1 VPMSE
6 PILCK
11 RCGQRRPKRACPALH
26 ADICAICCGTEREV
40 SLSCPLEC
48 EHLREAH
55 LREKSLPVDSKDA
68 VHKDVEVT
76 EEFIREREELLLFC
90 IYSLL
95 NSSLRVPGAVD
106 TDALAALEALIKTYR
121 TAESGLIY
129 ESRAE
134 NTVAAAVQKAFASS
148 LADYQNIRAERE
160 DDLAPLR
167 DKEILG
173 ILVFLARFGQQNLN
187 GRPKGRLFLD
197 VLSRMTPPERIDE
210 REPSIIL

>member
-1 VPMSE
+1 
-6 PILCK
+6 LK
-11 RCGQRRPKRACPALH
+11 
-26 ADICAICCGTEREV
+26 
-40 SLSCPLEC
+40 
-48 EHLREAH
+48 EAH
-55 LREKSLPVDSKDA
+55 LREKSLPVGPKDA
-68 VHKDVEVT
+68 AHKDIEVT
-76 EEFIREREELLLFC
+76 EEFIREQEELLLFS

-95 NSSLRVPGAVD
+95 NSSLRTEGAVD
-106 TDALAALEALIKTYR
+106 TDALEALEALIKTYL

-129 ESRAE
+129 ESRPD
-134 NTVAAAVQKAFASS
+134 NTVAAAIQKKFAES
-148 LADYQNIRAERE
+148 LADYQKIRAERE
-160 DDLAPLR
+160 DDRPPLR

>member
-1 VPMSE
+1 MSE

-11 RCGQRRPKRACPALH
+11 RCGQRRAKRACPALH

-55 LREKSLPVDSKDA
+55 LREKSLPVDPKDA
-68 VHKDVEVT
+68 AHKDVEVT
-76 EEFIREREELLLFC
+76 EEFIGKHEELLLFC

-95 NSSLRVPGAVD
+95 NSSLRTPGAVD
-106 TDALAALEALIKTYR
+106 TDALEALEAMIKTYR

-134 NTVAAAVQKAFASS
+134 NTVAAAVQKAFSAS
-148 LADYQNIRAERE
+148 LADYQKIRAERE
-160 DDLAPLR
+160 DDLPPLR
-167 DKEILG
+167 DKEFLG
-173 ILVFLARFGQQNLN
+173 MLVFLARFGQQNLN

>member
-1 VPMSE
+1 MPE
-6 PILCK
+6 TILCK
-11 RCGQRRPKRACPALH
+11 RCGQRRAKRACPALH

-55 LREKSLPVDSKDA
+55 LHEKAVPVDPKKAAHPDI
-68 VHKDVEVT
+68 EVS
-76 EEFIREREELLLFC
+76 EEFIRDQEEPLLFC
-90 IYSLL
+90 IYALL
-95 NSSLRVPGAVD
+95 NSSLRTAGAVD
-106 TDALAALEALIKTYR
+106 TDTLEALEALIKTYR

-129 ESRAE
+129 ESRPE
-134 NTVAAAVQKAFASS
+134 NTLAAGIQKKFAES
-148 LADYQNIRAERE
+148 LADYQKIRAEQE
-160 DDLAPLR
+160 GGFPALR

>member
-1 VPMSE
+1 MSE

-11 RCGQRRPKRACPALH
+11 RCGQRRARRACPALQ

-40 SLSCPLEC
+40 SISCPLDC
-48 EHLREAH
+48 EYLREAH
-55 LREKSLPVDSKDA
+55 LREKALPVDPKNA
-68 VHKDVEVT
+68 HQDVDVS
-76 EEFIREREELLLFC
+76 EEFIRQHEELLLFS

-95 NSSLRVPGAVD
+95 QAALRTPGAVD
-106 TDALAALEALIKTYR
+106 TDALEALDALIKTYR

-134 NTVAAAVQKAFASS
+134 NAVAAAVQRAFSAS
-148 LADYQNIRAERE
+148 LADYQKIRAERE
-160 DDLAPLR
+160 SSLAPLR

-173 ILVFLARFGQQNLN
+173 ILVFLSRFGRQNLN

-197 VLSRMTPPERIDE
+197 MLSRMTPQQRIDE
-210 REPSIIL
+210 RAPSIIL

>member
-1 VPMSE
+1 
-6 PILCK
+6 
-11 RCGQRRPKRACPALH
+11 
-26 ADICAICCGTEREV
+26 V

-55 LREKSLPVDSKDA
+55 LREKSLPVPPEEV
-68 VHKDVEVT
+68 VHKEIEVG
-76 EEFIREREELLLFC
+76 EEFVRQHEEFLLFC

-95 NSSLRVPGAVD
+95 NSSLRTPGAVD
-106 TDALAALEALIKTYR
+106 TDALEALEALIKTYR

-134 NTVAAAVQKAFASS
+134 NTVAAGVQRMFTNS
-148 LADYQNIRAERE
+148 LTDYQKIRAER
-160 DDLAPLR
+160 DADLAPLR
-167 DKEILG
+167 DKDILG
-173 ILVFLARFGQQNLN
+173 ILVFMARFGQANLN